1 MTIGKQPS
9 GIKVVIVSS
18 NTFLRVGLHRTFDAH
33 PGIEVVGESHAG
45 ISARDLVEQ
54 KRPDLIVIDLDQ
66 DTKHVDIVTMFR
78 QSVPNARVVVLA
90 GWADMEL
97 GRQALE
103 AGADVIMMKCQP
115 ASILLAILESMAR
128 SHTALPSPPPALT
141 FKPNTPE
148 KSSNGQMVPVPAP
161 ATAPRTD
168 SLTDRERSVVAL
180 VGQGLSNRDIGE
192 RLCISETTVRHHLTS
207 IFDKLGVS
215 NRQKLLLLAHRC
227 GLTEATASA

>member
-45 ISARDLVEQ
+45 SSARDLVEQ
-54 KRPDLIVIDLDQ
+54 TRPDLIVIDLDH
-66 DTKHVDIVTMFR
+66 DTKQIDIVTMFR
-78 QSVPNARVVVLA
+78 QSVPHARVVVLA

-128 SHTALPSPPPALT
+128 NHTTLPSATPVLT
-141 FKPNTPE
+141 FKADIGE
-148 KSSNGQMVPVPAP
+148 KPSNGKVMPVP
-161 ATAPRTD
+161 APRTD

-227 GLTEATASA
+227 GLTEVTASA

>member
-1 MTIGKQPS
+1 MALNQLSKV
-9 GIKVVIVSS
+9 KVVIVSS

-45 ISARDLVEQ
+45 PSARDLVEQ
-54 KRPDLIVIDLDQ
+54 TRPDLIVIDLDQ

-78 QSVPNARVVVLA
+78 QSAPHARVVVLA
-90 GWADMEL
+90 GWSDMEL

-103 AGADVIMMKCQP
+103 VGADVIMMKCQP
-115 ASILLAILESMAR
+115 ASILLAILESMTR
-128 SHTALPSPPPALT
+128 SHTALPSATPALT
-141 FKPNTPE
+141 FKPDTTGQPSNRKVMPVTTP
-148 KSSNGQMVPVPAP
+148 M
-161 ATAPRTD
+161 TTPRTD

-215 NRQKLLLLAHRC
+215 NRQKLLLLAHQC
-227 GLTEATASA
+227 GLTEISASA

>member
-1 MTIGKQPS
+1 MAIFDQVS
-9 GIKVVIVSS
+9 RVRVVIVSS

-33 PGIEVVGESHAG
+33 PGIEVVGEAQAG
-45 ISARDLVEQ
+45 LSARELVEQ
-54 KRPDLIVIDLDQ
+54 TRPDLIVIDLDQ
-66 DTKHVDIVTMFR
+66 DMKHVNIVTVLR
-78 QSVPNARVVVLA
+78 QSVPHARVVVLA

-103 AGADVIMMKCQP
+103 VGADVIMMKCQP
-115 ASILLAILESMAR
+115 ASILLAILESMGR
-128 SHTALPSPPPALT
+128 NHTPLPAAAPALT
-141 FKPNTPE
+141 FKPETVE
-148 KSSNGQMVPVPAP
+148 KSSNSTIAPVSTPS
-161 ATAPRTD
+161 PRTD

-215 NRQKLLLLAHRC
+215 NRQKLLLLAHKC
-227 GLTEATASA
+227 GLTEITASA